1 MMKQEILDLGFE
13 NLKIFQAKDGYCF
26 TSDSVLLAN
35 YVKCHKSDKV
45 VEFCAGSGV
54 ISILLSKKQNPSKI
68 YAFELQK
75 RLCDMFC
82 DSVKLNNLEN
92 QIFPINAKLEDCL
105 NFIERASVDV
115 VFCNPPYMEGGDK
128 SENPEIALATHEVE
142 TNLDSILENASNLL
156 KYGGKF
162 FMVHRTDRL
171 VDVLCTCRKHNI
183 EPKKLCV
190 IFPNQKAEPTVFL
203 MSGTKFGKKGLR
215 VSKTIFAEDVKYS
228 TDTFK

>member
-1 MMKQEILDLGFE
+1 MMEQEILDLGFE
-13 NLKIFQAKDGYCF
+13 NLKIFQAKEGYCF

-35 YVKCHKSDKV
+35 YVKCHKTDKV

-54 ISILLSKKQNPSKI
+54 ISILLSKKQHPSRI
-68 YAFELQK
+68 YAFEFQK
-75 RLCDMFC
+75 RLHDMFC
-82 DSVKLNNLEN
+82 DSVRLNNLEG
-92 QIFPINAKLEDCL
+92 QIFPINAKLENCSDFL
-105 NFIERASVDV
+105 ERASVDV
-115 VFCNPPYMEGGDK
+115 VFCNPPYIESGDR
-128 SENPEIALATHEVE
+128 SDNPEIAIATHELE
-142 TNLDSILENASNLL
+142 TNLDSILENASKLL

-171 VDVLCTCRKHNI
+171 VDVICACRKHNI
-183 EPKKLCV
+183 EPKKLCI

-203 MSGTKFGKKGLR
+203 MSGTKFGKKGIR